1 MASINKV
8 MLLGRLGKD
17 PELRFT
23 QSQTAV
29 CTLSL
34 ATTEFR
40 SNATGERQEFTEWHR
55 VVVWGRQA
63 ENASKY
69 LKKGRG
75 VFVEGKIQTKTWDDA
90 QGQRR
95 YSTEIIAH
103 NIQFL
108 PQSQPSQ
115 YQMGATQYSQNNY
128 SSGFTGEANTTN
140 KPMADNGAGFPFA
153 SPLQP
158 TQTNNHSQ
166 EGDTSSYVGA
176 NASPSTRT
184 DQVKQD
190 TAALPVINDD
200 EDTTEVNPSS
210 ANASKDSNL
219 ESIPF

>member
-34 ATTEFR
+34 ATTEFK
-40 SNATGERQEFTEWHR
+40 SSSTGEKQEFTEWHR

-90 QGQRR
+90 HGQKR

-108 PQSQPSQ
+108 PHTQPSVPTNT
-115 YQMGATQYSQNNY
+115 MTGATSGYYQAPVPAMDNANTPPAKNQYSDNGGGFPLPPNLTSGNQSY
-128 SSGFTGEANTTN
+128 SQSSANSTVESNDPSKSQTN
-140 KPMADNGAGFPFA
+140 K
-153 SPLQP
+153 
-158 TQTNNHSQ
+158 
-166 EGDTSSYVGA
+166 
-176 NASPSTRT
+176 
-184 DQVKQD
+184 
-190 TAALPVINDD
+190 LPVISHDEENNDPLPNVSSD
-200 EDTTEVNPSS
+200 NTTKS
-210 ANASKDSNL
+210 DSTMDNL
-219 ESIPF
+219 PF